1 MGSTA
6 RNAIPLTETQQVTRN
21 TGNIVTRKI
30 WLPKLLYDSL
40 PYFYIGS
47 GVAAFLATLYISEW
61 FCVLPHYLMFSAGCL
76 HLGLIV
82 YRRRSRRN
90 QSADDVEEP

>member
-61 FCVLPHYLMFSAGCL
+61 FWVLPHYLMFSAGCL

-90 QSADDVEEP
+90 RSTDDVEEP

>member
-61 FCVLPHYLMFSAGCL
+61 FWVLPHYLMFSAGCL

-90 QSADDVEEP
+90 RSTDDAQ